1 MIFLFSDYILVM
13 VANKKS
19 MLQME
24 DDLEIFLHDRSKEF
38 TKWLFA
44 VLEKLNR
51 VSKGSAFDPKS
62 YFQFTS
68 NLFCNFFK

>member
-1 MIFLFSDYILVM
+1 M

-19 MLQME
+19 MTQME
-24 DDLEIFLHDRSKEF
+24 VDLEIFLHSRAKEF

-51 VSKGSAFDPKS
+51 VSKGK
-62 YFQFTS
+62 
-68 NLFCNFFK
+68 L

>member
-1 MIFLFSDYILVM
+1 M

-19 MLQME
+19 MTQME
-24 DDLEIFLHDRSKEF
+24 VDLEIFLHNRAKEF

-51 VSKGSAFDPKS
+51 VSKGKVKPNYIKS
-62 YFQFTS
+62 FSLIETIKK
-68 NLFCNFFK
+68 L